1 MADRV
6 VTSDSS
12 PYIFPLIK
20 DKTSECICE
29 RCSTYESQLKEAIEE
44 LESARII
51 IDILQRELNTTTTTK
66 NTRIRDSITIQE
78 APKQART
85 KEWSTVI
92 SKNNTAKPNKGNIRE
107 STRMEQHIPTTNR
120 FTTLYNLQANN
131 AGSNGL
137 QALQCQEKQ
146 TEQKSTQN
154 MNKSTKQHKTG
165 IKIPTI
171 INGRL
176 IHSNDWKPTTKKKE
190 KTQTPRTRISHKVR
204 ILGDSHLRGTA
215 SKIDQYLNT
224 KFEVGSWI
232 KPGANT
238 KEIVNTL
245 ISDLKCLGTQD
256 VIVINGGSND
266 IGSKRNQ
273 ARRVSVQMT
282 QFIQKNNHSNIVIV
296 NIPPRHDMDRHSV
309 TNLEIQAAN
318 RQLNKIAKDYNNVA
332 TIDTDLHRKY
342 FTRHGMHL
350 NKLGKEWL
358 SKQIATQIN
367 RFVESKSKDAPT
379 IPLKWKIEPIDKQN
393 ATNTLTEQKAE
404 CPINPSRNRQ
414 DNSLATDLLTN
425 RAPNRN
431 RRLPVTRSNDFLW

>member
-1 MADRV
+1 MAERV
-6 VTSDSS
+6 ETSDSS
-12 PYIFPLIK
+12 PYMFPLIK
-20 DKTSECICE
+20 DKISECICE
-29 RCSTYESQLKEAIEE
+29 RCSVYESQLKELIEE

-51 IDILQRELNTTTTTK
+51 IDIQQRELNKTATTE
-66 NTRIRDSITIQE
+66 NTCSRDSVTIQE
-78 APKQART
+78 APKQTST
-85 KEWSTVI
+85 KEWSTVK
-92 SKNNTAKPNKGNIRE
+92 SKNNTAKLTKGNICE
-107 STRMEQHIPTTNR
+107 STRMEQHIQTTNR
-120 FTTLYNLQANN
+120 FTILHNLQANN
-131 AGSNGL
+131 AGLNGL
-137 QALQCQEKQ
+137 QTLQCQERQ
-146 TEQKSTQN
+146 TEQKSTQS
-154 MNKSTKQHKTG
+154 MNKSTKQHKIG

-176 IHSNDWKPTTKKKE
+176 THSNDWKPTTKKKE
-190 KTQTPRTRISHKVR
+190 KTKAPRTRINHKVR

-215 SKIDQYLNT
+215 TKTDQYLNT

-245 ISDLKCLGTQD
+245 ISDLRCLGTQD

-273 ARRVSVQMT
+273 VRRVSVQMT

-318 RQLNKIAKDYNNVA
+318 RQLNKIANEYNNVT

-367 RFVESKSKDAPT
+367 RFVESKSKDASK

-393 ATNTLTEQKAE
+393 AANTLIEQKAE
-404 CPINPSRNRQ
+404 CPINATRNRQ
-414 DNSLATDLLTN
+414 ENSSATDLLTN